1 MLCKNNDF
9 EHAHLKRFLV
19 PFFRQKKVHARFEI
33 SEKMSIFRVGGALNS
48 QPLNQ
53 VNISQWRY
61 LNQRFRTLLRGCRLP
76 KQRFGLHRKTTIYLF
91 TNLFNCDII
100 SSLHKLNKQ
109 FPMYF
114 IFRIIYS
121 FLSTIKFCIC
131 QKCRFHLKLYCI
143 HRIFV
148 LRFV

>member
-76 KQRFGLHRKTTIYLF
+76 NQRFGLHRKTTIYLF
-91 TNLFNCDII
+91 TNLFNCDRSYTVKGESHNTQYSIWLRLI
-100 SSLHKLNKQ
+100 CGRLKSGYIPKKEGGIKAAKS
-109 FPMYF
+109 FYF
-114 IFRIIYS
+114 I
-121 FLSTIKFCIC
+121 
-131 QKCRFHLKLYCI
+131 
-143 HRIFV
+143 
-148 LRFV
+148 

>member
-61 LNQRFRTLLRGCRLP
+61 LNQRFRMLLHGSRVP
-76 KQRFGLHRKTTIYLF
+76 NQRFGLGR
-91 TNLFNCDII
+91 NA
-100 SSLHKLNKQ
+100 
-109 FPMYF
+109 
-114 IFRIIYS
+114 RAR
-121 FLSTIKFCIC
+121 LSIN
-131 QKCRFHLKLYCI
+131 I
-143 HRIFV
+143 HGGERGHAI
-148 LRFV
+148 